1 MSAERV
7 RFVIFNRSV
16 CFRVFET
23 NGLQIYTTPIN
34 CATEHDHR
42 FVWTSIELLEPPSR
56 LCWVQDISV
65 AFSLARRMFL
75 LKLKLLEEICQ
86 WSLSSVHKRSDRG
99 VSCSFWG
106 RHASIKSLLA
116 DPLVRSCALW
126 TTVLN
131 KQIWSKFAF
140 SGRFA
145 NYRGQN
151 IPRQQWL
158 QGIFANY

>member
-1 MSAERV
+1 MFTASKWQELAPLLPACLGRSEKRNHKLKSIMSTERV
-7 RFVIFNRSV
+7 RFLIFNRSV
-16 CFRVFET
+16 CLRVFET

-34 CATEHDHR
+34 YATEHDHR

-56 LCWVQDISV
+56 LCRVLDILV

-86 WSLSSVHKRSDRG
+86 WLLSSVHKRSDRG
-99 VSCSFWG
+99 VSCSSWG

-126 TTVLN
+126 TTIL
-131 KQIWSKFAF
+131 K
-140 SGRFA
+140 
-145 NYRGQN
+145 
-151 IPRQQWL
+151 
-158 QGIFANY
+158 

>member
-1 MSAERV
+1 MFTASKWQELASFLLACLGRSEKRSHKSKSIMSTAERI
-7 RFVIFNRSV
+7 RFVIFHRSV

-56 LCWVQDISV
+56 LCGVLDISV

-75 LKLKLLEEICQ
+75 LKLKLEEICQ

-99 VSCSFWG
+99 LSCSSWG

-126 TTVLN
+126 TT
-131 KQIWSKFAF
+131 IWK
-140 SGRFA
+140 
-145 NYRGQN
+145 
-151 IPRQQWL
+151 
-158 QGIFANY
+158 

>member
-1 MSAERV
+1 MFTASKRQELA
-7 RFVIFNRSV
+7 RFLPACLGRSEKRSHKSKSINVCWARSLSFNRSV

-34 CATEHDHR
+34 YATEHEHR
-42 FVWTSIELLEPPSR
+42 FVWTSIELLEPSSR
-56 LCWVQDISV
+56 LCRVLDISV

-75 LKLKLLEEICQ
+75 LKLKLEEICQ

-99 VSCSFWG
+99 VSCSSWG

-126 TTVLN
+126 TTVL
-131 KQIWSKFAF
+131 K
-140 SGRFA
+140 
-145 NYRGQN
+145 
-151 IPRQQWL
+151 
-158 QGIFANY
+158 